1 MTRQDSIRV
10 IGLER
15 HLESTRSV
23 HNDRG
28 YAELVKYIKTF
39 EDMGEPLPIMKGARS
54 FNVSRTTFEK
64 WLSIY
69 ADESRGK

>member
-15 HLESTRSV
+15 HLEATKSQ
-23 HNDRG
+23 HNDRD

-39 EDMGEPLPIMKGARS
+39 QDMGEPLPIMKMARA
-54 FNVSRTTFEK
+54 FNVTRVTIEK
-64 WLSIY
+64 WLNIY
-69 ADESRGK
+69 DEESREV